1 MIHRPEITKCDFDPT
16 NQSIRFF
23 VGKNGKKRFVKNL
36 DGPRMVKDSV
46 KYFFKKLCEENNV
59 DESEIKF
66 YDDSIGSD
74 AEDAKFIIGTNF
86 RIYFR
91 GHQFMFSYDT
101 FENVTYEVIEKDF
114 GGFLKMHAAE
124 INELI
129 ESRAI
134 EESRRNSVRRGSGNS
149 WRKPPPDDE
158 DSCTGEYSWS
168 ID

>member
-1 MIHRPEITKCDFDPT
+1 MIYRHEITKCDFDPT
-16 NQSIRFF
+16 NQSARFF
-23 VGKNGKKRFVKNL
+23 VGKSEKKRFVKNL
-36 DGPRMVKDSV
+36 EGPRMVKDSV

-66 YDDSIGSD
+66 YDDTIGSD
-74 AEDAKFIIGTNF
+74 AEDSKYCIGINF

-129 ESRAI
+129 ESRSI
-134 EESRRNSVRRGSGNS
+134 EERRRNSVRSGSGNS

-158 DSCTGEYSWS
+158 DYCTGEYYWN